1 MSDADALFT
10 WLAKAEGSR
19 VVELPRR
26 APAKPDGRPADQG
39 HRQRLAAIAATYHAA
54 GADTGEPLALGWAR
68 AGGASAVHIFT
79 AGGIIGAADATG
91 RQPLSVPPGAT
102 GLAHEDGALLR
113 MLTAVPHWTRIGGV
127 VDGLLVEDE
136 PHRLDDLRPTLDEC
150 LLRVWHAGFA
160 WLLLAEPVPMAE
172 IDAAARAVAAEER
185 DARTR
190 AGSPEHA
197 VRAERLA
204 LRHREL
210 RQGESTGMWRVHLLA
225 GAATPAG
232 AAAVAGLLCA
242 SADLGRLPY
251 ALIPTGV
258 FTDFATALDG
268 PALLASSA
276 LVAALAVTPVEEIPG
291 VRLATRS
298 EFDVTPETS
307 ATTAAAG
314 GVLLGKVLD
323 HDGRPGEE
331 LHVGTASLNRHTF
344 VSGATGAG
352 KSQTV
357 RHLLE
362 ETTRVGVPWLVV
374 EPAKAEYRQMADRI
388 GGERVIV
395 IRPGD
400 RDAPPA
406 GFNPLEPA
414 APDFPLQT
422 HVDLVRSL
430 FLAAFDAE
438 EPFPQVLSAALT
450 RCYEDLGWDLAL
462 GEPRVPGSHP
472 RYPTLG
478 DLQQTAELVVE
489 QIGYGKEVTDN
500 VRGFIRVRLASL
512 RLGTTGR
519 FFEGG
524 HPLSIQR
531 LLAHNVVFEIEDV
544 GDDRDKAF
552 LMGGLLVQLVE
563 HLRMAGRHQ
572 PELFRLGL
580 RHLSVFEEAHRLL
593 RRTEH
598 AGPAAHA
605 VELFAALLAEMRAYG
620 EGLVIAEQIPSKLI
634 PDVIKNTAVKVIHRL
649 PAEDDRDAVG
659 ATVNL
664 TEPQSRFVVT
674 LPPGTGAVFADGM
687 DQPVLVRLPDG
698 SARERGGITATADVT
713 PLIGRRSVTCGASC
727 VEAPCTLRDMRTAQL
742 HLTDEPWLPLW
753 AELAVLGHLTGWPV
767 PALRAVHIRALLDLP
782 ARLRECAL
790 SHAVDGAVAT
800 RSAFL
805 PPTAGPDLL
814 SRHVLQALD
823 GYVHGEIHCEDDET
837 WCLARSYRYARLWD
851 DLRAASRSG
860 VTGRDPRSADWAARY
875 GRTVPGDD
883 VTAQLAEVS
892 RWFDADLRDPA
903 VNRRV
908 ALGVQ
913 SPSAL
918 ERAAGLTFGAAGWTT
933 RIRDLVAEHFVDCGW
948 PDQYLAADAGPVDSD
963 GG

>member
-1 MSDADALFT
+1 MGGAAALYD
-10 WLAKAEGSR
+10 WLAQVAGVR

-26 APAKPDGRPADQG
+26 APAKAEGRPIDLGQQ
-39 HRQRLAAIAATYHAA
+39 QRLAAVTAIYHAA
-54 GADTGEPLALGWAR
+54 GADTGAPLALGWAR
-68 AGGASAVHIFT
+68 NGATNAVHVFT
-79 AGGIIGAADATG
+79 AGGIIGAAGSDG
-91 RQPLSVPPGAT
+91 RRPLSLPPGAT
-102 GLAHEDGALLR
+102 GLAREGGALLR
-113 MLTAVPHWTRIGGV
+113 MLAAMPHWTRVSGIA
-127 VDGLLVEDE
+127 DGLLVEDGMYR
-136 PHRLDDLRPTLDEC
+136 PDDLRPTLDEC
-150 LLRVWHAGFA
+150 LLRVWHAEFA

-172 IDAAARAVAAEER
+172 IDAAARSVAADER

-210 RQGESTGMWRVHLLA
+210 RQGESGGMWRVHLLA

-242 SADLGRLPY
+242 SADLSRLPY
-251 ALIPTGV
+251 ALIPSGIV
-258 FTDFATALDG
+258 TDLASALDG
-268 PALLASSA
+268 SPLVASSA

-291 VRLATRS
+291 VRLAVRS
-298 EFDVTPETS
+298 EFDVTPEMPAPTS
-307 ATTAAAG
+307 PRPGSAAV
-314 GVLLGKVLD
+314 GVRLGQVLD
-323 HDGRPGEE
+323 HDGRPGED
-331 LHVGTASLNRHTF
+331 LHIGTASLNRHTF

-414 APDFPLQT
+414 AADFPLQT
-422 HVDLVRSL
+422 HIDLARSL

-450 RCYEDLGWDLAL
+450 RCYEDLGWDLVL
-462 GEPRVPGSHP
+462 GGPRVPGSRP

-489 QIGYGKEVTDN
+489 QIGYGREVTDN

-524 HPLSIQR
+524 HPLSVQQ

-552 LMGGLLVQLVE
+552 LMGGLLIQLVE
-563 HLRMAGRHQ
+563 HLRTIGRQQ
-572 PELFRLGL
+572 PDLSRLGL

-593 RRTEH
+593 RRAER

-634 PDVIKNTAVKVIHRL
+634 ADVIKNTAVKVMHRL
-649 PAEDDRDAVG
+649 PAEDDRKAVG

-664 TEPQSRFVVT
+664 TDPQSKFVVT

-687 DQPVLVRLPDG
+687 DQPVLVRMPDG
-698 SARERGGITATADVT
+698 SSREQGGVTATAAVG
-713 PLIGRRSVTCGASC
+713 PLIGRRSGTCGGTCA
-727 VEAPCTLRDMRTAQL
+727 ADACTLRDMRTAQL
-742 HLTDEPWLPLW
+742 YLAEHPWLPLW

-767 PALRAVHIRALLDLP
+767 PALRAAHIRALLDLP
-782 ARLRECAL
+782 DRLRECAL
-790 SHAVDGAVAT
+790 SHAVDEAVAA
-800 RSAFL
+800 RSSVLSA
-805 PPTAGPDLL
+805 TAGPDRLG
-814 SRHVLQALD
+814 RHVLRALD
-823 GYVHGEIHCEDDET
+823 GYLHGVVRCEDDET
-837 WCLARSYRYARLWD
+837 WSLAKPYRWARLWD
-851 DLRAASRSG
+851 DLRAADRAG
-860 VTGRDPRSADWAARY
+860 ATGRDPRSAEWAARY

-883 VTAQLAEVS
+883 VSAQLAEVS

-908 ALGVQ
+908 ALGVHA
-913 SPSAL
+913 PSAL
-918 ERAAGLTFGAAGWTT
+918 ERSTAASSSPPAWRAT
-933 RIRDLVAEHFVDCGW
+933 RSSRPIPCPARRWA
-948 PDQYLAADAGPVDSD
+948 
-963 GG
+963 